1 MLVYFRSQHMQ
12 VIDLDFIELGRIL
25 TITAWVLALGI
36 VNFILADLAGRW
48 HGRFWHWFIAFFI
61 IPGISHIFV
70 VVFLI
75 LQIRKVKDLK
85 TVQKVLAAPVK
96 PQEDGESESDGDG
109 SVTPFA
115 SPEGSE
121 DDDSE
126 RELMTLESRLEL
138 LGDNRDVRLDEF
150 IARDEWNMANGF
162 ARRWRALAVKKEQA
176 DLIEMYDRY
185 IEIIEP
191 YVTN

>member
-12 VIDLDFIELGRIL
+12 VADFDSMELGRIL

-48 HGRFWHWFIAFFI
+48 HGRFWQWFIAFFI

-75 LQIRKVKDLK
+75 LQIRKVKDMK
-85 TVQKVLAAPVK
+85 TIQKVLAAPLK
-96 PQEDGESESDGDG
+96 PDEDGESKSEGVG

-115 SPEGSE
+115 TPEGSR
-121 DDDSE
+121 DDGGE
-126 RELMTLESRLEL
+126 QKLMTLESRLEI
-138 LGDNRDVRLDEF
+138 LGKNRDVRLDEF
-150 IARDEWNMANGF
+150 IARDELNMANGF

-191 YVTN
+191 YVTS